1 MVRYEPIEILSQPNP
16 YSTLKERYPMLN
28 LLIVAE
34 PSNFKLLP
42 RNSGDKEIWYAQF
55 TIYELDSSDPNF
67 ETKARTLIDHSPTK
81 WLIISSPLCE
91 KSKSLCAKYNI
102 DITQCHYSYFGV

>member
-1 MVRYEPIEILSQPNP
+1 MVRYEPIEILSRPNP
-16 YSTLKERYPMLN
+16 CTTLKERYPKLN

-34 PSNFKLLP
+34 PSNFELLP
-42 RNSGDKEIWYAQF
+42 RNSVDKEIWYAQF
-55 TIYELDSSDPNF
+55 IIYDLKSSDPNF
-67 ETKARTLIDHSPTK
+67 ETKAHALIDHSPTK

>member
-16 YSTLKERYPMLN
+16 CTKLKERYPKLN

-34 PSNFKLLP
+34 TSNFEVLP
-42 RNSGDKEIWYAQF
+42 RNSVDKEIWNTQF
-55 TIYELDSSDPNF
+55 TIYELNSSDPNF
-67 ETKARTLIDHSPTK
+67 ETKAHALIDHSPTK

-91 KSKSLCAKYNI
+91 KSKSLCANYNI